1 MDKKNLEGKASELFQ
16 KGKNIAGKV
25 AETAT
30 SDETKQKVNKL
41 KGQAQDAISK
51 SATQAKSVANNVKE
65 KAVSVPST
73 DSIEL
78 HNKVPAAILT
88 VFLIS
93 FFLPAI
99 RVFGSSASLSDM
111 TNSSG
116 LTLYYMLIAVSIG
129 ACLYGAGTKI
139 CRALVAAVVGVVI
152 FLAVKNGY
160 DAWQA
165 AQEMA
170 RLWGNSRVKFNLGSV
185 FGGLDFKM
193 LAFGGYVAIASF
205 LCLIPFVFKNYETR
219 QPKVVVVSAEAE
231 AEQEG

>member
-1 MDKKNLEGKASELFQ
+1 MDKKNLEGKASELFH
-16 KGKNIAGKV
+16 KGKKIAEKV

-51 SATQAKSVANNVKE
+51 SATQAKSVASNVKG
-65 KAVSVPST
+65 KGVPVTST

-99 RVFGSSASLSDM
+99 QAFGSSVSLSDM

-116 LTLYYMLIAVSIG
+116 LTMYYMLIAVSIG

-139 CRALVAAVVGVVI
+139 CRTLVAAVVGIVI
-152 FLAVKNGY
+152 LLAVKNGY

-170 RLWGNSRVKFNLGSV
+170 RLWGNSRVKFDLGSI
-185 FGGLDFKM
+185 FGGLDLRI
-193 LAFGGYVAIASF
+193 LAFGGYIAIASY

-219 QPKVVVVSAEAE
+219 QPKVLVVTKEAE
-231 AEQEG
+231 VEQDG